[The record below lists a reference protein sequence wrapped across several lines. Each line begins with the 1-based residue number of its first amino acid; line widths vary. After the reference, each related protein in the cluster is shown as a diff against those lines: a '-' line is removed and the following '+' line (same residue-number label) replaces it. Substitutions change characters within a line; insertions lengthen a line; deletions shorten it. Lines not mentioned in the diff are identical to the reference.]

1 MNYLQNMI
9 GMEDGGWQTGSYH
22 FFMFMFDKLSI
33 KIYTHLRKTI
43 RRTGWI
49 LTSCVMRREYVAA

>member
-9 GMEDGGWQTGSYH
+9 GMEDGGWKTGSYQ

-33 KIYTHLRKTI
+33 KICTHMRKTI
-43 RRTGWI
+43 RSKDCMD
-49 LTSCVMRREYVAA
+49 LVN

>member
-9 GMEDGGWQTGSYH
+9 GMEDGGWKTGSYQ

-33 KIYTHLRKTI
+33 KICTHLRAKQLEVEI
-43 RRTGWI
+43 AWI
-49 LTSCVMRREYVAA
+49 L